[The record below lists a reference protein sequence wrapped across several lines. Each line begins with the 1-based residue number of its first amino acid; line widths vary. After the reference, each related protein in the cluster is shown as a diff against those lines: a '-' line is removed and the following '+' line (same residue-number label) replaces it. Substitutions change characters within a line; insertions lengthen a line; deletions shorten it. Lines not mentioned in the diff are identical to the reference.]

1 MPLIKKKDTDFYFEN
16 GHIVLTKTYLQDN
29 LSHFKKITGGRIAS
43 ILGLNKYVTPFRV

>member
-1 MPLIKKKDTDFYFEN
+1 MPLIKKKDSDFYFEN